1 MAGKQLKPNTMR
13 ILERGNVP
21 YEPLFYDLG
30 DVDFDGIAVAKALNT
45 DPEHCYKTLCAV
57 GKSGDHYIFVIP
69 VAEEVDLK
77 LAASACGEKNVAL
90 VHVKELPQL
99 TGYERGAVSPL
110 GLKRNFPIYFEE
122 TALLFETI
130 EVSGGM
136 KGCSLRV
143 EPNAL
148 ADLLQ
153 AKFAPL
159 IRI

>member
-30 DVDFDGIAVAKALNT
+30 DVEFDGIAVAKALNT

-77 LAASACGEKNVAL
+77 
-90 VHVKELPQL
+90 ELPEL